1 MVVLFKNLVQQRKEN
16 RHSNEI
22 VYVLFV
28 YTHSILQKESLFEI
42 YIVCTKINSIWSN
55 TCLKSVANHFSN
67 SILSI
72 HWGVFMSPWVCC
84 ILVNCRVIWV
94 LPLQNQHFAR
104 NHHLE
109 GCELFD
115 QQRELF
121 LKLLISQTNIFDGDE
136 VLSYKNG
143 HKLYYFQRIARAK

>member
-1 MVVLFKNLVQQRKEN
+1 
-16 RHSNEI
+16 
-22 VYVLFV
+22 
-28 YTHSILQKESLFEI
+28 
-42 YIVCTKINSIWSN
+42 
-55 TCLKSVANHFSN
+55 
-67 SILSI
+67 
-72 HWGVFMSPWVCC
+72 MSRWVCR

-143 HKLYYFQRIARAK
+143 HKLYYFQPIARAK

>member
-1 MVVLFKNLVQQRKEN
+1 
-16 RHSNEI
+16 
-22 VYVLFV
+22 
-28 YTHSILQKESLFEI
+28 
-42 YIVCTKINSIWSN
+42 
-55 TCLKSVANHFSN
+55 
-67 SILSI
+67 
-72 HWGVFMSPWVCC
+72 MSRWVCC

-104 NHHLE
+104 NHHLK

-121 LKLLISQTNIFDGDE
+121 LKLIISQTNIFDGDE

-143 HKLYYFQRIARAK
+143 HKLYYFQPIARAK

>member
-1 MVVLFKNLVQQRKEN
+1 
-16 RHSNEI
+16 
-22 VYVLFV
+22 
-28 YTHSILQKESLFEI
+28 
-42 YIVCTKINSIWSN
+42 
-55 TCLKSVANHFSN
+55 
-67 SILSI
+67 
-72 HWGVFMSPWVCC
+72 MSRWVCC

-94 LPLQNQHFAR
+94 LPLQNQHFAW

-143 HKLYYFQRIARAK
+143 HKLYYFQPMLGQNSFIRVQVFPHLLSNLCAERVENKFLSTKHLKREKGVISVKKEKRKK